1 MKKVIF
7 SSLLAVL
14 FLASCGSVSPK
25 LVAEAGA
32 NFASVNGDN
41 AESFDNRTGINLGVH
56 ARTAA
61 SDQIDVQ
68 AGLSYSQQGADYSES
83 MFSGKYKLDYLN
95 IPIMARF
102 NVADGFVLQAGPQ
115 IGFLMSAK
123 DEYDDYE
130 GESVEEDVKEYLK
143 GTDFGI
149 NLGAGYQ
156 FPGGFGI
163 DATYNLGLT
172 NIADSPDLSDVN
184 WKHGVIQLRL
194 SYAFDLGG
202 NSNDD

>member
-1 MKKVIF
+1 MTVTSCAPKIVP
-7 SSLLAVL
+7 VL
-14 FLASCGSVSPK
+14 
-25 LVAEAGA
+25 GA
-32 NFASVNGDN
+32 NFASVNGDD
-41 AESFDNRTGINLGVH
+41 ADSFDNRTGINGGVLV
-56 ARTAA
+56 RTAA
-61 SDQIDVQ
+61 SDQIDVET
-68 AGLSYSQQGADYSES
+68 GLIYSQQGADYSES
-83 MFSGKYKLDYLN
+83 MYSGKYKLDYLN
-95 IPIMARF
+95 IPVMARF
-102 NVADGFVLQAGPQ
+102 NVGDGFILQAGPQ

-123 DEYDDYE
+123 DEYDFD
-130 GESVEEDVKEYLK
+130 GESGEEDVKEYLK

-172 NIADSPDLSDVN
+172 NIADSPDLSNVN

>member
-7 SSLLAVL
+7 ICVICILTVL
-14 FLASCGSVSPK
+14 SCAAPMKIVP
-25 LVAEAGA
+25 EAGM

-41 AESFDNRTGINLGVH
+41 AESFDNRTGINVGVH
-56 ARTAA
+56 VRTAA
-61 SDQIDVQ
+61 TDQIDVQ
-68 AGLSYSQQGADYSES
+68 AGLSYSQQGADYGDD
-83 MFSGKYKLDYLN
+83 MYTGKYKLDYLN
-95 IPIMARF
+95 VPVMARF
-102 NVADGFVLQAGPQ
+102 NVADGFILQAGPQ

-123 DEYDDYE
+123 DEYEFDGDS
-130 GESVEEDVKEYLK
+130 GEEDVKDYLK
-143 GTDFGI
+143 NIDFGI

-156 FPGGFGI
+156 FSGGFGI

-184 WKHGVIQLRL
+184 WKNGVIQLRL

-202 NSNDD
+202 NNNDD

>member
-7 SSLLAVL
+7 MSILVVIALT
-14 FLASCGSVSPK
+14 SCQSMKMVPE
-25 LVAEAGA
+25 LGA
-32 NFASVNGDN
+32 NVASVNGDN
-41 AESFDNRTGINLGVH
+41 AESFDSRTGINVGVH
-56 ARTAA
+56 VRSAA
-61 SDQIDVQ
+61 SDQVDVQ

-123 DEYDDYE
+123 DEYDYE
-130 GESVEEDVKEYLK
+130 GESGEEDVKDFLK

-149 NLGAGYQ
+149 NVGAGYQ
-156 FPGGFGI
+156 FSGGFGI

>member
-1 MKKVIF
+1 MKK
-7 SSLLAVL
+7 L
-14 FLASCGSVSPK
+14 FFICLMCILIATSCSPK
-25 LVAEAGA
+25 LVPFIGA
-32 NFASVNGDN
+32 NVASVNGDN
-41 AESFDNRTGINLGVH
+41 ADSFDSRIGINGGVLV
-56 ARTAA
+56 RTTA
-61 SDQIDVQ
+61 SDQIDVET
-68 AGLSYSQQGADYSES
+68 GLVYSQQGADYSES
-83 MFSGKYKLDYLN
+83 MYSGKYKLDYLN

-102 NVADGFVLQAGPQ
+102 QVADGFVLQAGPQ
-115 IGFLMSAK
+115 IGFLMSAT
-123 DEYDDYE
+123 DEYDFD
-130 GESVEEDVKEYLK
+130 GESGEEDVKDFLK

-149 NLGAGYQ
+149 NLGAGYE

-202 NSNDD
+202 SKNDD

>member
-1 MKKVIF
+1 MKK
-7 SSLLAVL
+7 L
-14 FLASCGSVSPK
+14 FLICFICILTVTSCAPK
-25 LVAEAGA
+25 IVPVLGA
-32 NFASVNGDN
+32 NFASVNGDD
-41 AESFDNRTGINLGVH
+41 ADSFDNRTGINGGVLV
-56 ARTAA
+56 RTAA
-61 SDQIDVQ
+61 SDQIDVET
-68 AGLSYSQQGADYSES
+68 GLIYSQQGADYSES
-83 MFSGKYKLDYLN
+83 MYSGKYKLDYLN
-95 IPIMARF
+95 IPVMARF
-102 NVADGFVLQAGPQ
+102 NVGDGFILQAGPQ

-123 DEYDDYE
+123 DEYDFD
-130 GESVEEDVKEYLK
+130 GESGEEDVKEYLK

-172 NIADSPDLSDVN
+172 NIADSPDLSNVN